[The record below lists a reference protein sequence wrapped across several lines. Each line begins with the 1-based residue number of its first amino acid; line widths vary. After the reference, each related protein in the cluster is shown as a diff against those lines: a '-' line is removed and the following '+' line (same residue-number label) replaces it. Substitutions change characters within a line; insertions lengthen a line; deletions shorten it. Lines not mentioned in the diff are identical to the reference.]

1 MNIDNNVRAFWEDK
15 HRTGDVAALSGCFYN
30 ETIDFL
36 RLHDY
41 IIPNATVLE
50 VGVGLGYVTK
60 GLFDNGLRVSALDI
74 SEHSLSRVNLWCDNI
89 FNLTHIH
96 DLPTDYFDVI
106 MCNNVVQ
113 HVPTAILVEEF
124 KDLLR
129 SLKPSGI
136 FAVEFV
142 SALNFD
148 DNGMSP
154 SLSDIQN
161 GGLCRTPKFLED
173 IFNNLGGTCTLVF
186 DNKVDIGIVQGHHVF
201 HVRK

>member
-1 MNIDNNVRAFWEDK
+1 MNIDNNVKEFWEDK
-15 HRTGDVAALSGCFYN
+15 HRIGDVAALSGCFYD

-36 RLHDY
+36 RLRDY
-41 IIPNATVLE
+41 IVSGVTVLE

-60 GLFDNGLRVSALDI
+60 GLFDNGVRVSALDI
-74 SEHSLSRVNLWCDNI
+74 SENSLNRVQLWCDNV
-89 FNLTHIH
+89 FNIKHIN

-106 MCNNVVQ
+106 ICNNVVQ
-113 HVPTAILVEEF
+113 HVSTDLLIEEL
-124 KDLLR
+124 KELLR
-129 SLKPSGI
+129 SLKSSGV

-142 SALNFD
+142 SAIGFD
-148 DNGMSP
+148 DNGMNP
-154 SLSDIQN
+154 NLSEIQN
-161 GGLCRTPKFLED
+161 GGLCRTPKFLEG